1 MLRKITLHVA
11 TAMIASLAVAC
22 VGGNGTT
29 AVPGGAPK
37 VANTV
42 PLTVD
47 AGPAGTGAINH
58 AYVTVKVC
66 TPASTTHCA
75 SIDHV
80 LVDTAS
86 WGLRLVN
93 SVLAMTTVSLSPET
107 DANGHNIEE
116 CATFGGGQTWGPVA
130 LADVTLA
137 GESAAN
143 VPVQIM
149 DDSLS
154 FAPPP
159 SSCGANGTLINS
171 VSGFDANGVL
181 GIGVFAQDC
190 GVMCTN
196 SATPLAIYYGCTS
209 GSGGSCAAENVALSQ
224 QVTNPVWMFSADNNG
239 TIIDL
244 PNLQNANGDPSVQGS
259 LIIGLNT
266 QTDNMLPPVGLTV
279 LGTNSSGDF
288 TANYNGSNTALP
300 SWIDSG
306 ADAFDFDD
314 ATIGVCNGPAFVGYY
329 CPATAPLPRSAVNT
343 GIGVNSAS
351 STVQFAVAD
360 PNTFVQ
366 GASAFANLAG
376 GGGSSTFV
384 WGMPYFYG
392 KKIYVGIEQRT
403 AGIYTGPYFAY

>member
-1 MLRKITLHVA
+1 MRWKITLHVA
-11 TAMIASLAVAC
+11 TALIASLVAAC
-22 VGGNGTT
+22 VGGNGMT
-29 AVPGGAPK
+29 AVPAGAPK

-42 PLTVD
+42 ALTVD
-47 AGPAGTGAINH
+47 AGPAGIGAINH

-66 TPASTTHCA
+66 RPESTTQCV

-93 SVLAMTTVSLSPET
+93 SVLAMTSVSLGPET
-107 DANGHNIEE
+107 DASGRNIEE

-143 VPVQIM
+143 VPIQVM

-171 VSGFDANGVL
+171 VAGFDANGVL

-196 SATPLAIYYGCTS
+196 AATPLAVYYGC
-209 GSGGSCAAENVALSQ
+209 GSGPNGSCAAENVALSQ
-224 QVTNPVWMFSADNNG
+224 QVTNPVSMFSADNNG

-266 QTDNMLPPVGLTV
+266 QSDNMLPPIGLTV

-288 TANYNGSNTALP
+288 IANYNGSTTALP

-314 ATIGVCNGPAFVGYY
+314 ATIAVCSGPAFVGYY

-343 GIGVNSAS
+343 GMGSNNAS

-366 GASAFANLAG
+366 GASAFADLAG

-392 KKIYVGIEQRT
+392 KKIYIGIEQRT